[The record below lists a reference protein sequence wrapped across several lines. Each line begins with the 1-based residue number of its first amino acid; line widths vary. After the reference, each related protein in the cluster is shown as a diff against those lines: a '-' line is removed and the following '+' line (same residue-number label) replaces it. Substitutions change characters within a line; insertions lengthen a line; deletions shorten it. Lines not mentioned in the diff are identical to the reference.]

1 MGERAHLRRQEWVG
15 LDTHVQD
22 VKAVLDFADLR
33 DVLLRGASYGR
44 MPVTAA
50 EVGDTDEDGP

>member
-1 MGERAHLRRQEWVG
+1 
-15 LDTHVQD
+15 